1 MEQQLV
7 SFDQLLDIS
16 KSISELSES
25 EESAR
30 YLKEYMYQ
38 AHQVAKIIITHS
50 QDPDAYYGN
59 HLVRMLLNDAQ
70 DTDLYWVY
78 TKAGQRTN
86 LFNRCQRFAL
96 VDIQTL
102 VQYLKTL

>member
-1 MEQQLV
+1 MEQQAV

-16 KSISELSES
+16 KCISELGES
-25 EESAR
+25 EESAKH
-30 YLKEYMYQ
+30 LKGYMVQ
-38 AHQVAKIIITHS
+38 AHQVAQTIIAQS

-86 LFNRCQRFAL
+86 LFNRCRRFAL
-96 VDIQTL
+96 ADIQTL
-102 VQYLKTL
+102 IQHLKTL